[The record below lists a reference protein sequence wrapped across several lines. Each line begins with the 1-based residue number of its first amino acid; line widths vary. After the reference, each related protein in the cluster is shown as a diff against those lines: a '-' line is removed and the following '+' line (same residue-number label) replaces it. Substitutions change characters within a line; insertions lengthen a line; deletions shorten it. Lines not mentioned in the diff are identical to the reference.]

1 MKISEKTVKD
11 KLTEVMDPELNI
23 SIVDLGLVYKIEVK
37 NQKKIEPSAM
47 KAKLGTVPR
56 SGAGTGV
63 KITMTLTTI
72 GCPLFNL
79 IEQEAKIKLKELGID
94 ENNIEF
100 DLTFDPPWSM
110 EKMSE
115 RAKAMLGI

>member
-1 MKISEKTVKD
+1 
-11 KLTEVMDPELNI
+11 
-23 SIVDLGLVYKIEVK
+23 
-37 NQKKIEPSAM
+37 M